1 MGTWPLLLLLL
12 VATAQA
18 QVCSVNQTFFEIEE
32 NTTLSAPLLDIY
44 VPEDQQVTLG
54 PSSTLF
60 AFRIQGTQLFLNITP
75 DYEENSN
82 LCALL
87 RLVHGHSLVTQL
99 RVFVS
104 VLDVND
110 NPPVFPYKTKQWGVP
125 EDTKVKA
132 TVIPETELEA
142 QDRDRD
148 DILFYT
154 LQEVTPG
161 ASDFF
166 SLAGVNRP
174 ALQLDRSLDFDALPR
189 MTFQLLVRDTQ
200 EENKQPSHSATATLI
215 LEVQPAD
222 LRPPW
227 FLPCVYSDGHVC
239 IQAQYHGAVPT
250 GHRLPGPLTLR
261 PGPIYA
267 VDGDRG
273 IDERIIYS
281 MVTGHEDGTFSI
293 GADSGNLTM
302 AKSIPSPQTFV
313 LMVKGEQADGARY
326 SVTQVT
332 VEALDANGSLPRF
345 PESLYR
351 GTVALG
357 SGPGV
362 AVQDAAAPPQPLRIR
377 AQDPEFPDLNSA
389 ITYRITNNS
398 NFRMDGEAVL
408 TNALLMQAGVF
419 YAEVEATNTVTS
431 GTATTVLEV
440 QVSEQEPS
448 PTGPSGP
455 PTPPET
461 AGTTR
466 PSSSTTAEAPRPPEP
481 SQGSS
486 TTSSGGGTGPRPSLG
501 TTLRPPATSVP
512 EGPPST
518 GTSPPPP
525 SASPSGGSATRPS
538 SSTTA
543 EAPQSPEPSQ
553 GSSTTSSGGDTGP
566 HPSPGTTLRPPT
578 SSMPGGPPGMGTSP
592 SPPSASP
599 GGSSAQTSKP
609 GTSLPTSPGSSRN
622 PWSSGT
628 PVNEESSTAAKPI
641 SNGDRRFSTVEMAVL
656 GGVLGALLLLALIAL
671 TVLVHKHY
679 GHRLKCCSG
688 KALARRWMA
697 PATRAARA
705 VATRVQTRARAA
717 VARTPRALTPSTSSA
732 ASPRPQRVRTPTIGS
747 APLPNSIAQNKVT
760 LWDLRAYVGSA
771 QGAAGGGWWGR
782 GPSAPAPRESSWWP
796 EGQRGLG
803 RLTPCAE
810 PWAPFPVNHLLCSWG
825 FPGLV
830 PAGGQKVPL
839 LV

>member
-1 MGTWPLLLLLL
+1 MGTWPPLLLLL

-18 QVCSVNQTFFEIEE
+18 QVCSVSQTFFEIEE
-32 NTTLSAPLLDIY
+32 NMPPSAPLLDIY

-75 DYEENSN
+75 DYEENSM
-82 LCALL
+82 LQAHLECKRGDA
-87 RLVHGHSLVTQL
+87 VVTQL

-110 NPPVFPYKTKQWGVP
+110 NPPVFPYKTKHWGVP

-166 SLAGVNRP
+166 SLVGVNRP

-273 IDERIIYS
+273 IDERITYS

-313 LMVKGEQADGARY
+313 LTVKGEQADGARY

-332 VEALDANGSLPRF
+332 VEAVDANGSLPRF

-408 TNALLMQAGVF
+408 TNALLTQAGVF

-448 PTGPSGP
+448 PTG
-455 PTPPET
+455 
-461 AGTTR
+461 
-466 PSSSTTAEAPRPPEP
+466 
-481 SQGSS
+481 
-486 TTSSGGGTGPRPSLG
+486 
-501 TTLRPPATSVP
+501 
-512 EGPPST
+512 
-518 GTSPPPP
+518 
-525 SASPSGGSATRPS
+525 
-538 SSTTA
+538 
-543 EAPQSPEPSQ
+543 
-553 GSSTTSSGGDTGP
+553 
-566 HPSPGTTLRPPT
+566 
-578 SSMPGGPPGMGTSP
+578 
-592 SPPSASP
+592 
-599 GGSSAQTSKP
+599 
-609 GTSLPTSPGSSRN
+609 
-622 PWSSGT
+622 T
-628 PVNEESSTAAKPI
+628 PVNEESSIAVKPN
-641 SNGDRRFSTVEMAVL
+641 SNGDGRFSTAEMAVL

-671 TVLVHKHY
+671 AVLVHKHY

-688 KALARRWMA
+688 KALEPQPQGFDNKAF
-697 PATRAARA
+697 
-705 VATRVQTRARAA
+705 
-717 VARTPRALTPSTSSA
+717 LTKDEA
-732 ASPRPQRVRTPTIGS
+732 
-747 APLPNSIAQNKVT
+747 N
-760 LWDLRAYVGSA
+760 W
-771 QGAAGGGWWGR
+771 
-782 GPSAPAPRESSWWP
+782 APAPSPPPSPAPPAPPKPAPPDAEPQEPSPHSPAPSHRVPESPAVAPDGGSPAAVRSILTKERRP
-796 EGQRGLG
+796 EGGYKAVWFGEDIGAEADVVVLNTPGSEVDGAGDSGSEGSGDKGADAGPGGRGQD
-803 RLTPCAE
+803 
-810 PWAPFPVNHLLCSWG
+810 APGTDSIYF
-825 FPGLV
+825 
-830 PAGGQKVPL
+830 
-839 LV
+839 

>member
-1 MGTWPLLLLLL
+1 MGTWPPLLLLL

-18 QVCSVNQTFFEIEE
+18 QVCSVSQTFFEIEE
-32 NTTLSAPLLDIY
+32 NMPPSAPLLDIY

-75 DYEENSN
+75 DYEENSM
-82 LCALL
+82 LQAHLECKRGDA
-87 RLVHGHSLVTQL
+87 VVTQL

-110 NPPVFPYKTKQWGVP
+110 NPPVFPYKTKHWGVP

-166 SLAGVNRP
+166 SLVGVNRP

-273 IDERIIYS
+273 IDERITYS

-313 LMVKGEQADGARY
+313 LTVKGEQADGARY

-332 VEALDANGSLPRF
+332 VEAVDANGSLPRF

-408 TNALLMQAGVF
+408 TNALLTQAGVF

-448 PTGPSGP
+448 PT
-455 PTPPET
+455 
-461 AGTTR
+461 
-466 PSSSTTAEAPRPPEP
+466 
-481 SQGSS
+481 
-486 TTSSGGGTGPRPSLG
+486 
-501 TTLRPPATSVP
+501 
-512 EGPPST
+512 
-518 GTSPPPP
+518 
-525 SASPSGGSATRPS
+525 
-538 SSTTA
+538 
-543 EAPQSPEPSQ
+543 
-553 GSSTTSSGGDTGP
+553 
-566 HPSPGTTLRPPT
+566 GTTLRPPT

-622 PWSSGT
+622 PWPSGT
-628 PVNEESSTAAKPI
+628 PVNEESSIAVKPN
-641 SNGDRRFSTVEMAVL
+641 SNGDGRFSTAEMAVL

-671 TVLVHKHY
+671 AVLVHKHY

-688 KALARRWMA
+688 KALEPQPQGFDNKAF
-697 PATRAARA
+697 
-705 VATRVQTRARAA
+705 
-717 VARTPRALTPSTSSA
+717 LTKDEA
-732 ASPRPQRVRTPTIGS
+732 
-747 APLPNSIAQNKVT
+747 N
-760 LWDLRAYVGSA
+760 W
-771 QGAAGGGWWGR
+771 
-782 GPSAPAPRESSWWP
+782 APAPSPPPSPAPPAPPKPAPPDAEPQEPSPHSPAPSHRVPESPAVAPDGGSPAAVRSILTKERRP
-796 EGQRGLG
+796 EGGYKAVWFGEDIGAEADVVVLNTPGSEVDGAGDSGSEGSGDKGADAGPGGRGQD
-803 RLTPCAE
+803 
-810 PWAPFPVNHLLCSWG
+810 APGTDSIYF
-825 FPGLV
+825 
-830 PAGGQKVPL
+830 
-839 LV
+839 